1 MRRGGF
7 AWVYIAISLAK
18 SICLEAALEPCVG
31 SVMRVCAGRSPP
43 HELCL
48 SSFIWI
54 LLFPLLLPAGL
65 AETSGSVLPVPS
77 PGTSA
82 PASQPPSPDLMVTER
97 GWVGQGIPTGLGL
110 RSWISP
116 SAQQAPPT
124 ERCLGVQ
131 PTLEMQGARTWPYS
145 GDTKCL
151 GVWTGSS
158 VNRCVYACARS
169 EGLARNRP
177 NLCPSFGLNSP

>member
-1 MRRGGF
+1 M
-7 AWVYIAISLAK
+7 YIAISLAK

-48 SSFIWI
+48 SSFIWM

-65 AETSGSVLPVPS
+65 AGALVWLRLLGRGSPS
-77 PGTSA
+77 PPSV

-97 GWVGQGIPTGLGL
+97 GWVGQGIPTGLRL
-110 RSWISP
+110 RSWVSP

-124 ERCLGVQ
+124 EPCLGVQ
-131 PTLEMQGARTWPYS
+131 PTLEMQRARTWPYS

-158 VNRCVYACARS
+158 VNRCVYARARS

-177 NLCPSFGLNSP
+177 NLCPSFGLNSL